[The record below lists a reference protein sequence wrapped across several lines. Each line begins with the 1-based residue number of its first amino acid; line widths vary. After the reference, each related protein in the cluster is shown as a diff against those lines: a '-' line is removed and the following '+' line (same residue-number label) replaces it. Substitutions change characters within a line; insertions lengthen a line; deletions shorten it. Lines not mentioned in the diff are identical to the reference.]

1 MDQRTTYEIIIEG
14 KLQALPIP
22 DMADQIWSRIQGQLD
37 IDMPNDDDTPGQ
49 GGPGG
54 GSPVIRGLG
63 WGALIFI
70 GALITLFFL
79 GRDNNDVLPASMETI
94 EPVKTEEA
102 VPGKQPPSLPGNFIK
117 STIDKPPGSSSGTP
131 IVIADSPSS
140 VETTPV
146 KIDSNNLVQ
155 QPPITENHLPVQI
168 VPKPDTTV
176 KKKRGITG
184 INDSDYKIVPKNGQ

>member
-22 DMADQIWSRIQGQLD
+22 DMADQIWNRIQGQLD
-37 IDMPNDDDTPGQ
+37 IDMPNDDETPGQ
-49 GGPGG
+49 GGPSG

-79 GRDNNDVLPASMETI
+79 GRDNNEVIPASMETI
-94 EPVKTEEA
+94 EPVKTQEA
-102 VPGKQPPSLPGNFIK
+102 VPGKQPSSIPGNFIK
-117 STIDKPPGSSSGTP
+117 STIDKPPGRSSGAP
-131 IVIADSPSS
+131 IVIADSQSA
-140 VETTPV
+140 VESNPV
-146 KIDSNNLVQ
+146 KIDSNNLVP
-155 QPPITENHLPVQI
+155 QPPITENPLPVQI
-168 VPKPDTTV
+168 VPRPDTTV